1 MCHQGG
7 IWPEMGVALKTSM
20 NGKMGKLYVE
30 WEKRLAHMV
39 LLMEEILHQLVGS
52 LSVYPIIYQGF
63 YIPGEYGKDWRWL

>member
-1 MCHQGG
+1 
-7 IWPEMGVALKTSM
+7 MGVAIKKSM